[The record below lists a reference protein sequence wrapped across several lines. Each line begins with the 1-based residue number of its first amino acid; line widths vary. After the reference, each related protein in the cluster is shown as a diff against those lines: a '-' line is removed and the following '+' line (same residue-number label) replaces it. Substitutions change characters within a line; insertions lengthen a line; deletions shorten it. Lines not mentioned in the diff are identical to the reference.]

1 MELNEE
7 FFVAL
12 GFVIFVLLLGYLGVH
27 KKLNAALDHRGERI
41 KAELAEAE
49 RFRAEAAEILA
60 SFEKK
65 KAAAEA
71 EAAALIAQAH
81 VEAEAIAKEAHE
93 RMAEFVA
100 RRTKQAEEKIRTAEV
115 QALAQVRGAAADA
128 AVAAAQTVLTNEA
141 RGGFG
146 GELVS
151 KGISDLKLLAS

>member
-1 MELNEE
+1 MEFNEE

-12 GFVIFVLLLGYLGVH
+12 GFILFVMALAYLGVH
-27 KKLNAALDHRGERI
+27 KKMNLALDQRGARI

-65 KAAAEA
+65 KAEAEA

-81 VEAEAIAKEAHE
+81 TEAEAIAKEAHE

-100 RRTKQAEEKIRTAEV
+100 RRTKQAEAKIATAEA
-115 QALAQVRGAAADA
+115 QALAQVRSAAADA
-128 AVAAAQTVLTNEA
+128 AVTAAETVLTNEA
-141 RGGFG
+141 RGTFG
-146 GELVS
+146 ADLIT
-151 KGISDLKLLAS
+151 KGISDVSLLAS

>member
-1 MELNEE
+1 MEFNEE

-12 GFVIFVLLLGYLGVH
+12 GFIIFVLLVAYFGVH
-27 KKLNAALDHRGERI
+27 TKLAAALDHRAERI

-65 KAAAEA
+65 KAEAEA
-71 EAAALIAQAH
+71 EAAALVAQAH
-81 VEAEAIAKEAHE
+81 TEAEAIAMEAHA
-93 RMAEFVA
+93 RIAEFVE
-100 RRTKQAEEKIRTAEV
+100 RRTKQAEEKISSAE
-115 QALAQVRGAAADA
+115 ALALSQVRGAAADA
-128 AVAAAQTVLTNEA
+128 AVAAAESVLTKEA

-151 KGISDLKLLAS
+151 KGITDLKRLAS